1 MVVSISAESDHLSQK
16 ENALTDEIRI
26 EDLLLRAIIGING
39 EERRDRQDVLINIV
53 LFVDTRA
60 AGRTDDIADIP
71 VNYRT
76 LTKRIISRVEES
88 EFYLIER
95 LAEEIACLCLEE
107 PKVER
112 VRVSVAK
119 PWALRFAKSVGVVI
133 NRGRGNA

>member
-1 MVVSISAESDHLSQK
+1 M
-16 ENALTDEIRI
+16 TDEICI

-53 LFVDTRA
+53 LFVDTHA

-88 EFYLIER
+88 EFHLIER

-112 VRVSVAK
+112 VRVSVGK
-119 PWALRFAKSVGVVI
+119 PGALRFAKSVGVVI